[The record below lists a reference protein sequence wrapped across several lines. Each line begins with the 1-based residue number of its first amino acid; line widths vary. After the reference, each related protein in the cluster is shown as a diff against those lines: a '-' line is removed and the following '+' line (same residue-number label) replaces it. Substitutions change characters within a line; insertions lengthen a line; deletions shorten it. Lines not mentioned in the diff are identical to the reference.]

1 MKEKEKTKDLI
12 IEELQEM
19 HEKVTELEK
28 VKVKY
33 NQIEKKLKQSHK
45 KLKKFMESIAY
56 IITEIVEIRDPYLI
70 GRHQR
75 VSKLATAIAQEMK
88 LSRDKI
94 EGVRFASLVHDI
106 GKVNLPTEIVS
117 KLNKLSE
124 VEFNF
129 IKNYPK
135 IGYDILKKVDF
146 LWPIAEI
153 VFQHQEKIDGSGYPR
168 GLKGAEILI
177 EAKILGVAN
186 VVEAMSS
193 SRSYRPAVSVEE
205 SLAEIS
211 KNKNILFSPE
221 VVDTCIKLFKEK
233 GFKFEGEIKRRGMIQ
248 KKLPPNSLIFS
259 LRRKVKKRKQP
270 EIERRLF

>member
-1 MKEKEKTKDLI
+1 MEVQIQKMKNIEKKKDQPV
-12 IEELQEM
+12 EELQEM
-19 HEKVTELEK
+19 REKIAGLEK

-33 NQIEKKLKQSHK
+33 NQIEKELKQSHE
-45 KLKKFMESIAY
+45 KLKRFMESIAY

-70 GRHQR
+70 GHQQR
-75 VSKLATAIAQEMK
+75 VSQLVTAIAREMK
-88 LSRDKI
+88 LPQDKI
-94 EGVRFASLVHDI
+94 EGVRFASLVHDV

-124 VEFNF
+124 VEFNL
-129 IKNYPK
+129 IKNHPR
-135 IGYDILKKVDF
+135 IGYNILKKVDF

-193 SRSYRPAVSVEE
+193 SRSYRPAISVEE

-211 KNKNILFSPE
+211 KNKNILFDPE
-221 VVDTCIKLFKEK
+221 VVDACLRLFKEK
-233 GFKFEGEIKRRGMIQ
+233 SFKFE
-248 KKLPPNSLIFS
+248 
-259 LRRKVKKRKQP
+259 
-270 EIERRLF
+270 

>member
-1 MKEKEKTKDLI
+1 MKNVEKKKDQPV
-12 IEELQEM
+12 EELQEM
-19 HEKVTELEK
+19 REKIAGLEK

-33 NQIEKKLKQSHK
+33 KKIEKELKQSYE

-70 GRHQR
+70 GHHQR

-88 LSRDKI
+88 LPQDKI
-94 EGVRFASLVHDI
+94 EGVRLASLVHDI

-124 VEFNF
+124 VEFNL
-129 IKNYPK
+129 IKNHPR

-146 LWPIAEI
+146 PWPIAEI

-193 SRSYRPAVSVEE
+193 YRSYRPALSIDE

-211 KNKNILFSPE
+211 RNKNILFDPE
-221 VVDTCIKLFKEK
+221 VVDACIKLFKEK
-233 GFKFEGEIKRRGMIQ
+233 GFK
-248 KKLPPNSLIFS
+248 L
-259 LRRKVKKRKQP
+259 
-270 EIERRLF
+270 